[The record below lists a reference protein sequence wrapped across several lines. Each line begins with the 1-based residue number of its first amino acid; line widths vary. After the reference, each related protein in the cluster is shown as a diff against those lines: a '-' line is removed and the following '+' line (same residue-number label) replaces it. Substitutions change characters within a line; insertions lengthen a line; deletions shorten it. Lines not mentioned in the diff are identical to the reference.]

1 MAHSHN
7 GKEMNAKTMKKSKNG
22 LSSKNEKFGVY
33 FVFYHS
39 QPFFLNLS
47 KYTHTHA
54 VISKGIMRV
63 LQNASWILYEFTAW
77 RVLAPNESSMKSRT
91 RDYMT
96 CLEVAHNMRCYKAY
110 TNIDRA
116 YTIWHNS
123 FNSISNGFIW
133 QISMKMTLSLQVI
146 KNAEK
151 YTLPT

>member
-7 GKEMNAKTMKKSKNG
+7 GKEMNAKTMKKIQERLELKKWKIRRLLRL
-22 LSSKNEKFGVY
+22 LSFTAILLEFIQV
-33 FVFYHS
+33 
-39 QPFFLNLS
+39 
-47 KYTHTHA
+47 HTHA

-110 TNIDRA
+110 MNIDRA

-133 QISMKMTLSLQVI
+133 QISMRMTLSLQVI